1 MEPELKIPVQRTPR
15 VSAPLQ
21 HDRFDGAHDGY
32 TDRFSHM
39 YEFSSLRAP
48 GNTGRN
54 TLIRWYAKGCQFVKT
69 HSDAT
74 FMRRTK
80 THAQNGEGL
89 VLVRRFHNSRS
100 RATMGDTAL
109 VLEPGRLYLSDEGVP
124 VDSYKPA
131 DRMDGII
138 LPKRLLGYQS
148 GIHAPFIDLSRCPV
162 LATALHL
169 EFDHIFEHLSAHDAL
184 DQDAFARLIACLQQ
198 AIGSPQQAGDVRR
211 TARAAMADA
220 IRVSIERHLDAPDM
234 SVGWILKRFGVSR
247 ASLYRMF
254 EGDGGVRQ
262 YVSDRRLYRAVLDLT
277 ERPLRRGDIAAASE
291 KWGFTSDRDFN
302 RAVKRAFGVA
312 PGSLV
317 NTARQG
323 AR

>member
-39 YEFSSLRAP
+39 YEFSWLRAP

-100 RATMGDTAL
+100 RATMGD
-109 VLEPGRLYLSDEGVP
+109 
-124 VDSYKPA
+124 
-131 DRMDGII
+131 
-138 LPKRLLGYQS
+138 
-148 GIHAPFIDLSRCPV
+148 
-162 LATALHL
+162 
-169 EFDHIFEHLSAHDAL
+169 
-184 DQDAFARLIACLQQ
+184 
-198 AIGSPQQAGDVRR
+198 
-211 TARAAMADA
+211 
-220 IRVSIERHLDAPDM
+220 
-234 SVGWILKRFGVSR
+234 
-247 ASLYRMF
+247 
-254 EGDGGVRQ
+254 
-262 YVSDRRLYRAVLDLT
+262 
-277 ERPLRRGDIAAASE
+277 IAAASE
-291 KWGFTSDRDFN
+291 KWGFTSDRDF
-302 RAVKRAFGVA
+302 KRAFGVA